1 MKSNKYI
8 VSLIVASVIGCST
21 MIAQVDH
28 LVPDPKIP
36 PHPRILMLKGEEA
49 AVKKTIAGDKIWDKL
64 HQSILA
70 ECDNMITMPVLERIQ
85 IGRRLLDKSRE
96 AIRRLFFLS
105 YAYRMTGQ
113 KKYLDRAEKE
123 MLDDRR
129 IQRLESFPFPGCGR
143 NDHGHV
149 DRV

>member
-8 VSLIVASVIGCST
+8 VSLLLACLTGCST

-28 LVPDPKIP
+28 IGADPKLP
-36 PHPRILMLKGEEA
+36 AHPRILMLKGDEV
-49 AVKKTIAGDKIWDKL
+49 AVKKTIAGDKIWEKL
-64 HQSILA
+64 HQSILT

-123 MLDDRR
+123 MLTIAGFSDWNPSHFLD
-129 IQRLESFPFPGCGR
+129 
-143 NDHGHV
+143 
-149 DRV
+149 